1 MNTDILFE
9 GESEKSRE
17 SFCMKLEILEI
28 IADMSAYYYGND
40 KNHVIMD
47 SLMMSVVEASV
58 LFDVV
63 NENDFKEFCKQ
74 FVERMVVYNNFI
86 HKHNQHN
93 GYKKF
98 L

>member
-1 MNTDILFE
+1 
-9 GESEKSRE
+9 
-17 SFCMKLEILEI
+17 
-28 IADMSAYYYGND
+28 
-40 KNHVIMD
+40 
-47 SLMMSVVEASV
+47 MMSVVEASV